1 MREPI
6 RVAAR
11 LKVYRG
17 ARSARW
23 GRETLIGTAPL
34 SRTIAP
40 VSVGSRGGTRGS
52 VCRPPSSTRSFIASL
67 AGMNRCRGRRS
78 GGSLQE
84 PFLRHR
90 PRTPRIES
98 RRYRLVTAS
107 SPAPGVERGAGRRPS
122 SEPVDLGGDR
132 SDASSRLLARCG
144 GRGGHPAAP
153 ASRGCP
159 VRSLPSAP
167 GRAAGPVPRSRGPS
181 HRREEDRP
189 APPAPRFADGHLFRS
204 PRAA

>member
-6 RVAAR
+6 RVPAR

-34 SRTIAP
+34 SRTIARCPWGVAAARVARSAGQEFHRFACGHEP
-40 VSVGSRGGTRGS
+40 VPGPALRRLPA
-52 VCRPPSSTRSFIASL
+52 RALPAAPAPYPSHREQAL
-67 AGMNRCRGRRS
+67 
-78 GGSLQE
+78 
-84 PFLRHR
+84 R
-90 PRTPRIES
+90 PRYRIVTRTWCRTGSGTTPFIR
-98 RRYRLVTAS
+98 
-107 SPAPGVERGAGRRPS
+107 AGR
-122 SEPVDLGGDR
+122 LGGDR

-181 HRREEDRP
+181 HRREDRP
-189 APPAPRFADGHLFRS
+189 A
-204 PRAA
+204 